1 MWSGFCLMYCRGVM
15 KGSAIIIS
23 ICLTPFLLCG
33 GCSREE
39 PPPVQN
45 YKVVMPIKRPAPEKA
60 ETSPT
65 DEEKATTEAKEAGG
79 AKVEAVEQEAIG
91 PPETEAMEGET
102 AVEEVT
108 GYYIVKQG
116 DGLSSIAARE
126 GVYGDSLKWPILY
139 RLNMDKLNNLQLG
152 DGFLD
157 RELPEGMRLKIIT
170 PDEAREN
177 LKRRINKVWVVN
189 VLSATTK
196 EEIVP
201 VTIRLIKDGYPAYI
215 TYFKVKGK
223 DWMRLRVGFFENKT
237 EADMERKKIMTL
249 LNLDN
254 SWVSKVGRELEEFG
268 GY

>member
-1 MWSGFCLMYCRGVM
+1 MHHRGVM

-23 ICLTPFLLCG
+23 ICLIPFLLCG

-60 ETSPT
+60 KTSPT

-79 AKVEAVEQEAIG
+79 AKVEAVAQEAIG

-116 DGLSSIAARE
+116 EGLSGIAARE
-126 GVYGDSLKWPILY
+126 DVYGDSLKWPILY

-201 VTIRLIKDGYPAYI
+201 ATIRLIKNGYPAYI
-215 TYFKVKGK
+215 TYFKLKAK

-249 LNLDN
+249 LNLDY
-254 SWVSKVGRELEEFG
+254 SWVTKVGKELAEFG
-268 GY
+268 RY